1 VNDPL
6 RAGRSGGPGALL
18 LIVGVLLV
26 SAALGFLAYRV
37 TRPPPQTT
45 LHATAQTRPPAPHPA
60 GSPTQRT
67 SAESSAASAHP
78 LPERLPQIAL
88 PGLDG
93 RTHRLAEWTG
103 RPLVVNFWA
112 TWCDPCRREI
122 PLLRTLRHERAA
134 EGLEVIG
141 IAVDSA
147 DAVRT
152 YAAKEGID
160 YPVLVGEDGALSAV
174 GAFGMEAVLPF
185 SVFADRQGR
194 ILTLKIGELHPD
206 EAQLILE
213 RLRDL
218 DTGKLTLAD
227 ARQQLS
233 AGMQRLNAARAAS
246 GG

>member
-6 RAGRSGGPGALL
+6 RAGRPGGPGALL
-18 LIVGVLLV
+18 LIAGVLLL
-26 SAALGFLAYRV
+26 SGALGFLAYRV
-37 TRPPPQTT
+37 TRPPQA
-45 LHATAQTRPPAPHPA
+45 LYAAARVRPPAPLPDATPPESMSTDTAPA
-60 GSPTQRT
+60 RRM
-67 SAESSAASAHP
+67 
-78 LPERLPQIAL
+78 PERLPRIEL

-93 RTHRLAEWTG
+93 RTRRLTDWTG

-122 PLLRTLRHERAA
+122 PLLRTLRHERAP

-147 DAVRT
+147 DAART

-160 YPVLVGEDGALSAV
+160 YPVLVGEEGALAAV

-194 ILTLKIGELHPD
+194 ILTLKIGELHRD
-206 EAQLILE
+206 EAELILE

-218 DTGKLTLAD
+218 DAGKLTLAD
-227 ARQQLS
+227 AREQLS

>member
-1 VNDPL
+1 MNDPV

-18 LIVGVLLV
+18 LIAGVLLL

-37 TRPPPQTT
+37 TRPPQA
-45 LHATAQTRPPAPHPA
+45 LYATAPVRPPAPLPD
-60 GSPTQRT
+60 
-67 SAESSAASAHP
+67 ASAPPGMSTEGSADPAHRM
-78 LPERLPQIAL
+78 PERLPPIEL

-122 PLLRTLRHERAA
+122 PLLRTLRHERAP

-147 DAVRT
+147 DAART

-160 YPVLVGEDGALSAV
+160 YPVLVGEEGALAAV

-194 ILTLKIGELHPD
+194 ILTLKIGELHRD
-206 EAQLILE
+206 EAELILE

-218 DTGKLTLAD
+218 DAGKLTLAD
-227 ARQQLS
+227 AREQLS

>member
-1 VNDPL
+1 VNDPV

-18 LIVGVLLV
+18 LIAGVLLL

-37 TRPPPQTT
+37 TRPPQALYAAAPA
-45 LHATAQTRPPAPHPA
+45 HPPAPLPDV
-60 GSPTQRT
+60 SP
-67 SAESSAASAHP
+67 AHP
-78 LPERLPQIAL
+78 MPERLPQIVL

-147 DAVRT
+147 DAART

-160 YPVLVGEDGALSAV
+160 YPVLVGEEGALAAV

-194 ILTLKIGELHPD
+194 ILTLKIGELHRD
-206 EAQLILE
+206 EAELILE
-213 RLRDL
+213 HLRDL
-218 DTGKLTLAD
+218 DAGKLTLAD
-227 ARQQLS
+227 AREQLS

>member
-1 VNDPL
+1 VNDPV
-6 RAGRSGGPGALL
+6 RAGRSGAPGALL
-18 LIVGVLLV
+18 LIAGVLLL

-37 TRPPPQTT
+37 TRPPQA
-45 LHATAQTRPPAPHPA
+45 LYATAPARPPAPLPDATPA
-60 GSPTQRT
+60 PRM
-67 SAESSAASAHP
+67 
-78 LPERLPQIAL
+78 PERLPQIEL

-122 PLLRTLRHERAA
+122 PLLRTLRHERAP

-147 DAVRT
+147 DAART

-160 YPVLVGEDGALSAV
+160 YPVLVGEEGALAAV
-174 GAFGMEAVLPF
+174 GAFGMEPVLPF

-194 ILTLKIGELHPD
+194 ILTLKIGELHRD
-206 EAQLILE
+206 EAELILE

-218 DTGKLTLAD
+218 DAGKLTLAD
-227 ARQQLS
+227 AREQLS